1 MVTGSTNGLSLSFES
16 ASELSESRPQDAK
29 PKASLL
35 DACLVECE
43 WELTIAKASRY
54 LSYKMLVSLASTLP

>member
-1 MVTGSTNGLSLSFES
+1 MVMGSTNGLSLSFES

-43 WELTIAKASRY
+43 WELTIA
-54 LSYKMLVSLASTLP
+54 